1 LTNAGRAFTAP
12 FLELGPDQTEFAGQH
27 EVHRYSL
34 FNGLQHPDVFDERQ
48 VLASVTSHV
57 RIESGRWRSS
67 EFRWTSESASYADHP
82 LSRYPGQ
89 DSSVP
94 TPRT

>member
-48 VLASVTSHV
+48 VLASVTRHV